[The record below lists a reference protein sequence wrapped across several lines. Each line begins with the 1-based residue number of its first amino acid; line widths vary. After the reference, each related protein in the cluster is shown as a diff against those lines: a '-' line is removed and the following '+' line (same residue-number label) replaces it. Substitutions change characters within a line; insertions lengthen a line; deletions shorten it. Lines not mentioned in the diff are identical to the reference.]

1 MVDRER
7 VLAKLDQLRGY
18 VDELRTIQPVNLG
31 EFRQTEK
38 RRATE
43 RLLQISI
50 EAVLDICHLL
60 VSGLRL
66 GIPAEEDDV
75 LTKLD
80 HAGILSPHMVGTL
93 RRMKGLRNILVHD
106 YGRTDERIV
115 YEMASSQLGDFSDF
129 SREALAALHRA

>member
-7 VLAKLDQLRGY
+7 VLTKLDELRGY
-18 VDELRTIQPVNLG
+18 IDELRAIQPANLDK
-31 EFRQTEK
+31 FRQTEK

-66 GIPAEEDDV
+66 GIPAEEDDL

-80 HAGILSPHMVGTL
+80 QAGILSPHMVGTL
-93 RRMKGLRNILVHD
+93 RRMKGFRNILVHE

-115 YEMASSQLGDFSDF
+115 YEMATSRLGDFNAF
-129 SREALAALHRA
+129 SQEVLAALH